1 MYLIEKIEFETLRDF
16 QNKLNSMRNFEVVQ
30 ILEYRKNEFDK
41 AGEATVLLKE

>member
-1 MYLIEKIEFETLRDF
+1 MYLIEKIEFKTLKDF
-16 QNKLNSMRNFEVVQ
+16 QCKLNSMQDFEVVQ